1 MKRLLEAIVLFL
13 ISDIPTFAE
22 KNDSIQSP
30 IKKCRLSFSV
40 HQIGIGMSPPFGFDK
55 SHTVGEV
62 LTDATHQLQQ
72 ISQINNNNKNE
83 QDYQHIHAHHGFCN
97 DFHRE
102 ITTCLI
108 I

>member
-30 IKKCRLSFSV
+30 IKSV
-40 HQIGIGMSPPFGFDK
+40 DISSPSNRYRHVPPPFDFDK
-55 SHTVGEV
+55 SHTVDEV